1 MTGSISSGE
10 NAAWIF
16 DSIPRLN
23 TEKRTPFSRET
34 AIARRVRSMSRVGM
48 AVLVYGGSPMTETK
62 SSAKRS

>member
-10 NAAWIF
+10 NAEWTF
-16 DSIPRLN
+16 DSIPRLS
-23 TEKRTPFSRET
+23 TEKRTLYSGET
-34 AIARRVRSMSRVGM
+34 AIKRRLRSMSRVGM